1 MMQPDQEAAIKARE
15 ERDKLVRK
23 TAQEYIANGR
33 ILATVEGS
41 RVQAIGN
48 DCSLPCPTCGGALR
62 DDQGI
67 LIRLTEMFLN
77 APEGRKFAE
86 PSELVIYSAR
96 NPLGAII
103 GFPGTL
109 RPMACSNCG
118 KTSLVILQLVVI

>member
-41 RVQAIGN
+41 RVHSVGN
-48 DCSLPCPTCGGALR
+48 DLSLPCPDCGGALR

-67 LIRLTEMFLN
+67 LLRLTEMYLF